1 LGETTK
7 RKQYKKAQFFHE
19 FLQTIIFFMKKPN
32 TNQTVVS
39 GTTSALPGQ
48 PTSTPIESASG
59 LPELFADG
67 IKDIYWAENHLVKS
81 LPKMVAAAG
90 SEELKTSFENHL
102 EQTKEHASRLEQAF
116 ELLGLKIQAKKCD
129 AMEGLVMSGEHIIEN
144 TIAGTEARNTGLIMS
159 ALKVENFEITC
170 YNGLIQLAGQLGQT
184 DMAELLQQNLSDE
197 MEAEQLLTGLS
208 QKKAGPG
215 KKTSTN
221 TAKKRSA

>member
-1 LGETTK
+1 
-7 RKQYKKAQFFHE
+7 
-19 FLQTIIFFMKKPN
+19 MKESH

-39 GTTSALPGQ
+39 GTTSVLPSQ

-67 IKDIYWAENHLVKS
+67 IKDMYWAENHLVKS

-90 SEELKTSFENHL
+90 SEELKSSLENHL
-102 EQTKEHASRLEQAF
+102 EQTKEHASRLEKAF

-129 AMEGLVMSGEHIIEN
+129 SMEGLVMSGEHIIEN

-159 ALKVENFEITC
+159 ALKVENFEITS

-184 DMAELLQQNLSDE
+184 DVAELLQQNLSDE

-208 QKKAGPG
+208 QKKADTG
-215 KKTSTN
+215 KKTS
-221 TAKKRSA
+221 KKPSKKPSA